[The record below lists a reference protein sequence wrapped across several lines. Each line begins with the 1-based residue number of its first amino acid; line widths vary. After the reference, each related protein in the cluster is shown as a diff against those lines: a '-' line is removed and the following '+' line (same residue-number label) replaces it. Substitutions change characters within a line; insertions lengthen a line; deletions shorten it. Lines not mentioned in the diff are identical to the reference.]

1 MDITSWFSDTTVL
14 VASTPD
20 KFNQCTYTSTT
31 ISGRLVYSQF
41 EVRGQDNGGEIL
53 TAQGKF
59 FTLNSTI
66 TENST
71 INGFKVFRKKEVRDK
86 NNILQFYKYEL
97 I

>member
-1 MDITSWFSDTTVL
+1 MSITEWFENITVL
-14 VASTPD
+14 IASTPE
-20 KFNQCTYTSTT
+20 KYNQCSYTSTT

-41 EVRGQDNGGEIL
+41 EVRNTEGEIL

-71 INGFKVFRKKEVRDK
+71 IDGFKVFKKKEVKDK
-86 NNILQFYKYEL
+86 INVLKFYKYEL